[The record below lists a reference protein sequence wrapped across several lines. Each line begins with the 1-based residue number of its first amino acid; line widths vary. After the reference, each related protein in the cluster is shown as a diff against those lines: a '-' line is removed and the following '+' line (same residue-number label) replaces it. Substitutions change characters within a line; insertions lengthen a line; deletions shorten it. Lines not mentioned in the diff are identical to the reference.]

1 MTSNKIIITSVVI
14 YVIVLVIMYVSF
26 SNQQFTGSDAAGN
39 GMAKGLTFFYGLG
52 ILLLIAVV
60 LTIVNAFFFKG
71 ISSTWIK
78 SLFFVPIALPLLI
91 LAVTFFEIGTPRQA
105 SIEKQV
111 HRLTFEIRTTES
123 LKDGTFSFRSS
134 KGGSHSKMR
143 NEKVKDNYYVYEDRN
158 AIFYENKRKFYIRFN
173 GYETPEYYL
182 DIPYKP
188 QVIPFTNW
196 EELNGIN
203 KETQDT
209 VKLEFRYKITK

>member
-1 MTSNKIIITSVVI
+1 MTSNKIIITSVII
-14 YVIVLVIMYVSF
+14 YIIILIIMYIGF

-71 ISSTWIK
+71 ITSTWVK
-78 SLFFVPIALPLLI
+78 FLFFVPITLPLLI
-91 LAVTFFEIGTPRQA
+91 LAVTFFEIGTPKQV
-105 SIEKQV
+105 SIEKQA

-134 KGGSHSKMR
+134 KGGSHSKIR
-143 NEKVKDNYYVYEDRN
+143 NEKVEGGLYVYENRN
-158 AIFYENKRKFYIRFN
+158 AIFYEDGRKFYIRSN

-182 DIPYKP
+182 EIPYKP
-188 QVIPFTNW
+188 GIVPFTNW
-196 EELNGIN
+196 EVLNGIN
-203 KETQDT
+203 NETQDT
-209 VKLEFRYKITK
+209 IKLEFRYKITK